1 MIIFLCVACG
11 SLKKYQNNYFRV
23 VEQHT
28 YLKKLSNVCVKTS
41 VQICNINIIVIN
53 AIVLIIFIIIISITD
68 HILAYSFIMV
78 FHQTFCMQDVN

>member
-1 MIIFLCVACG
+1 MIFLCVACG

-28 YLKKLSNVCVKTS
+28 YLKKLSYVCVKMS
-41 VQICNINIIVIN
+41 VQICNINIIIIN
-53 AIVLIIFIIIISITD
+53 AIVLIIFVIIISITNYM
-68 HILAYSFIMV
+68 LVYSFTMV